1 MDEEFTQIAIPAFTD
16 PEEPWL
22 TPYGQKIET
31 CRFTGRC
38 MLLIAPSLACPA
50 ARSMCTLTRV
60 PVAKAGKGRYW
71 CTFLMR
77 LHQALLPE
85 QRDGVRRELRIVRHQ
100 GQTFSVGLG
109 DEKAVE
115 GIPVVQGQAIQ
126 GVDM

>member
-1 MDEEFTQIAIPAFTD
+1 MANPLWPKNRNVPIHRTLHAHHRSVFD
-16 PEEPWL
+16 L
-22 TPYGQKIET
+22 SCRLSYVHSNKVT
-31 CRFTGRC
+31 CCQGRH
-38 MLLIAPSLACPA
+38 
-50 ARSMCTLTRV
+50 
-60 PVAKAGKGRYW
+60 W

-100 GQTFSVGLG
+100 GQTFPVGLG

-126 GVDM
+126 GVDML